1 MGGVCDRGGRKSI
14 LGAPLPG
21 NVFRVYRDAGC
32 HWLEGQPLYDGTG
45 TGFIYLPQCALLC
58 VPLSFMSFY
67 WGGVVWRIL
76 NIGVFAVGV
85 WRFTR
90 LAGRNESP
98 GMFARVSLIVALLS
112 WSAAR
117 HGQMTLMMGGLMLVA
132 VVELV
137 DRRWWRAVL
146 WMTLGFAL
154 KPLIVVLMLLAAVL
168 YPRTSWRMLL
178 AMVALVALPLLA
190 QRPEYVL
197 EQYRQS
203 VQMLND
209 ASHWGPSKQF
219 PHLFWVLHAAG
230 VEIPRGRPDRVA
242 AAGGRA
248 HPGILLGGP
257 AEVQGCP
264 GRRAVVYDGGD
275 LSVVVQSSHGT
286 QRLLPVGR
294 GGGHLH
300 GPSGGRAELAC
311 RGGPDRHRDGDAGEL
326 SVGPLRADRV
336 AEAAGVRPVPGDR
349 VGAVLAG
356 M

>member
-1 MGGVCDRGGRKSI
+1 MARGP
-14 LGAPLPG
+14 A
-21 NVFRVYRDAGC
+21 
-32 HWLEGQPLYDGTG
+32 
-45 TGFIYLPQCALLC
+45 FIYLPQCAMLC
-58 VPLSFMSFY
+58 VPLSFMSFS
-67 WGGVVWRIL
+67 WGGVLWRIL

-90 LAGRNESP
+90 LAGRSESP

-117 HGQMTLMMGGLMLVA
+117 HGQMTMMMGGLMLVA

-154 KPLIVVLMLLAAVL
+154 KPLIIVLILLAAVL

-209 ASHWGPSKQF
+209 ASTLGPSKQF
-219 PHLFWVLHAAG
+219 PHLFWVLHD
-230 VEIPRGRPDRVA
+230 RGR
-242 AAGGRA
+242 
-248 HPGILLGGP
+248 
-257 AEVQGCP
+257 
-264 GRRAVVYDGGD
+264 
-275 LSVVVQSSHGT
+275 
-286 QRLLPVGR
+286 
-294 GGGHLH
+294 
-300 GPSGGRAELAC
+300 
-311 RGGPDRHRDGDAGEL
+311 
-326 SVGPLRADRV
+326 
-336 AEAAGVRPVPGDR
+336 
-349 VGAVLAG
+349 
-356 M
+356 